1 MLDIFQ
7 SSWLP
12 VQKFISEVQLDLWKV
27 KRKKV
32 HARVCARIW
41 THFLKEK
48 NQLDGRFVE
57 ISGSKG
63 WVMGSIRTGFSPGF
77 MALL

>member
-48 NQLDGRFVE
+48 INWMEGLWKLALVKVGL
-57 ISGSKG
+57 
-63 WVMGSIRTGFSPGF
+63 WVQ
-77 MALL
+77 